1 MVPSKIFP
9 AKVSSTRV
17 SIVPPLV
24 STPSRV
30 SLVYGA
36 VPCHMACLITV
47 KAGPIASC
55 LIRELMVLL
64 VEMRILR
71 LWKAKGTHWER
82 HKHGG
87 YRGERL
93 YLH

>member
-1 MVPSKIFP
+1 
-9 AKVSSTRV
+9 
-17 SIVPPLV
+17 
-24 STPSRV
+24 
-30 SLVYGA
+30 
-36 VPCHMACLITV
+36 MACLITV

-64 VEMRILR
+64 VELRILR

-82 HKHGG
+82 HNHRG

-93 YLH
+93 HLHMGLLKYLLGALQPFSNDSVSLLLIF